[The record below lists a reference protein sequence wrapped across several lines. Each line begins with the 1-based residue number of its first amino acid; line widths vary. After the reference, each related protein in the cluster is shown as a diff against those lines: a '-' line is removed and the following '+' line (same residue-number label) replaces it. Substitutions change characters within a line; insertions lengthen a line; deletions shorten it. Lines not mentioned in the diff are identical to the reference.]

1 MRTLSY
7 NIEKNTRVKN
17 KNKITKTEFVQIVKT
32 IHWCSKRNMM
42 LSEIHLPKSRVFWSA
57 PLYMYVDVHVYVEW
71 SGSELNLWLGNM
83 SEVLFQQIK
92 RKRKIAEIINKSIS
106 SFFFITNMKKHPNEE
121 IRILEVWLYM
131 LHIASRVYILTS
143 EDNTCNIH
151 VYIQMYACMCN
162 IRPVVTTDDHVYR

>member
-32 IHWCSKRNMM
+32 IHWYSKRNMM
-42 LSEIHLPKSRVFWSA
+42 LSEIHLPRSRVFWSA
-57 PLYMYVDVHVYVEW
+57 PLYMYVNVHVYVEW

-92 RKRKIAEIINKSIS
+92 KKRKIAEIINKSIS

-131 LHIASRVYILTS
+131 LHIASRVYI
-143 EDNTCNIH
+143 NFW
-151 VYIQMYACMCN
+151 
-162 IRPVVTTDDHVYR
+162 R